1 MRNIGVCKKDRVYF
15 NIKCIRKGATM
26 KKRLIRVMSS
36 LMFVCL
42 LAGCG
47 SKSSSGNAVSEAP
60 SKNEGTESVA
70 EVAAAGDAEIT
81 LEFGHIQNPGHALA
95 IAPEEFKN
103 LVEEKSG
110 GRVAVNIYP
119 SSQLGSAREMMEQVT
134 MGTLDMT
141 CCDTA
146 DWAAALNI
154 PELAV
159 FNMPF
164 LTKDLATQAELIR
177 TIIPEE
183 VPKMLE
189 GSGTRLLMTY
199 SNGIRQPLLKNK
211 PITCLEDIKG
221 LKMRTAETP
230 LYVNLWN
237 ALGASTVTSAWSEAY
252 TLLQQGV
259 ADAVE
264 ADVTGLVNQ
273 NLQEQGKY
281 LSKIGHLGAIY
292 CVFINEDKWNSI
304 PEDLQGIISECAL
317 ESQENQLSS
326 RQASDDAA
334 EKVMADAG
342 VEINEISQEE
352 RSRMKDACQSIY
364 DEYINNYN
372 LGDLIDRM
380 LALNN

>member
-1 MRNIGVCKKDRVYF
+1 MKNTRKKW
-15 NIKCIRKGATM
+15 G
-26 KKRLIRVMSS
+26 S
-36 LMFVCL
+36 LL
-42 LAGCG
+42 LAVMMVVGLLTACG
-47 SKSSSGNAVSEAP
+47 EKNDGKEETGEPVQSPSSDQV
-60 SKNEGTESVA
+60 V
-70 EVAAAGDAEIT
+70 

-95 IAPEEFKN
+95 VAPEEFKA
-103 LVEEKSG
+103 LVEERSE
-110 GRVAVNIYP
+110 GRVTVNLYP

-177 TIIPEE
+177 TIVAEE

-189 GSGTRLLMTY
+189 GSGVRLLMTY
-199 SNGIRQPLLKNK
+199 SNGIRQPLLKK
-211 PITCLEDIKG
+211 GPINTLDDIQG

-273 NLQEQGKY
+273 NLQEQGHY

-304 PEDLQGIISECAL
+304 PADLQEIIQECAI
-317 ESQENQLSS
+317 ESQEKQLSS
-326 RQASDDAA
+326 RQASDDEA
-334 EKVMADAG
+334 EKIMEEAG
-342 VEINEISQEE
+342 VVINEVTSEE
-352 RSRMKDACQSIY
+352 RDRMKDACQSIY
-364 DEYINNYN
+364 DEYANNYD
-372 LGDLIDRM
+372 LGELIDQM
-380 LALNN
+380 LALNH

>member
-1 MRNIGVCKKDRVYF
+1 
-15 NIKCIRKGATM
+15 M
-26 KKRLIRVMSS
+26 KKKMIRVLSALLCMG
-36 LMFVCL
+36 L
-42 LAGCG
+42 LASCG
-47 SKSSSGNAVSEAP
+47 GGSGSGGSTGGSSAGSTGGAGGGEA
-60 SKNEGTESVA
+60 EFV
-70 EVAAAGDAEIT
+70 

-95 IAPEEFKN
+95 VAPEEFKAM
-103 LVEEKSG
+103 VEERTE
-110 GRVAVNIYP
+110 GRVQINLYP

-164 LTKDLATQAELIR
+164 LTKDLDTQAELIN
-177 TIIPEE
+177 TIVAEE
-183 VPKMLE
+183 VPAMLE
-189 GSGTRLLMTY
+189 GSGVRLLMTY
-199 SNGIRQPLLKNK
+199 SNGIRNPLLKTK
-211 PITCLEDIKG
+211 PITCLEDIQG
-221 LKMRTAETP
+221 IKMRTAETP
-230 LYVNLWN
+230 LYVDIWN
-237 ALGASTVTSAWSEAY
+237 SLGASTVTSAWSEAY

-264 ADVTGLVNQ
+264 ADATGLVNQ

-281 LSKIGHLGAIY
+281 FSKIGHLGAIY
-292 CVFINEDKWNSI
+292 CVFINEEKWNSI
-304 PEDLQGIISECAL
+304 PEDLQEIIQECAL
-317 ESQENQLSS
+317 ESQAKQLTD

-334 EKVMADAG
+334 EKVMEEAG
-342 VEINEISQEE
+342 VAINEITPEE
-352 RSRMKDACQSIY
+352 RTRMKDACQSIY
-364 DEYINNYN
+364 DEYATNYN

>member
-1 MRNIGVCKKDRVYF
+1 MKIRSIGM
-15 NIKCIRKGATM
+15 I
-26 KKRLIRVMSS
+26 SS
-36 LMFVCL
+36 LICVCL

-47 SKSSSGNAVSEAP
+47 SKNSSGSAQGTAPAGSESSKAAVEVVS
-60 SKNEGTESVA
+60 SGTA
-70 EVAAAGDAEIT
+70 EVT

-95 IAPEEFKN
+95 IAPEEFKA

-146 DWAAALNI
+146 DWATALNI

-189 GSGTRLLMTY
+189 GSGARLLMTY

-211 PITCLEDIKG
+211 PITSLEDIKG

-230 LYVNLWN
+230 LYVDLWN

-252 TLLQQGV
+252 TLIQQGV

-304 PEDLQGIISECAL
+304 PEDLQSIIQECAL

-326 RQASDDAA
+326 RQASDDEA

-342 VEINEISQEE
+342 VEINEITSEE
-352 RSRMKDACQSIY
+352 RNRMKDACQSIY
-364 DEYINNYN
+364 DQYENDYN
-372 LGDLIDRM
+372 LGGLIDRM
-380 LALNN
+380 LLLNN

>member
-1 MRNIGVCKKDRVYF
+1 
-15 NIKCIRKGATM
+15 M
-26 KKRLIRVMSS
+26 KKRWIAMMASMMCVGM
-36 LMFVCL
+36 

-47 SKSSSGNAVSEAP
+47 SKSTSETAAPAAPAESAGGEETQAPAENASTG
-60 SKNEGTESVA
+60 KA
-70 EVAAAGDAEIT
+70 EVT

-95 IAPEEFKN
+95 IAPEEFKA

-146 DWAAALNI
+146 DWAAALNV

-177 TIIPEE
+177 TIVPEE
-183 VPKMLE
+183 VPKMLD
-189 GSGTRLLMTY
+189 GTGVRLLMTY

-281 LSKIGHLGAIY
+281 FSKIGHLGAIY

-304 PEDLQGIISECAL
+304 PEDLQTIITECAM
-317 ESQENQLSS
+317 ESEENQLSS

-334 EKVMADAG
+334 EKVMAEAG
-342 VEINEISQEE
+342 VEINEVSLEE
-352 RSRMKDACQSIY
+352 RNRMKDACQSIY
-364 DEYINNYN
+364 DEYENDYN